1 MDVDDLEGF
10 FYVVR
15 AGFAAPRKQLRNS
28 LSQGLDV
35 TPQEASGFLERAGLD
50 PTLRAETL
58 TLDDW
63 AGLHRAVSHL
73 RATEGAD
80 GS

>member
-1 MDVDDLEGF
+1 M
-10 FYVVR
+10 VR
-15 AGFAAPRKQLRNS
+15 AGFTAPRKQLRNS

-35 TPQEASGFLERAGLD
+35 TPREAGGFLEMAGLD
-50 PTLRAETL
+50 ATLRAENL

-63 AGLHRAVSHL
+63 ARLHHSASL
-73 RATEGAD
+73 RGATEGAD